1 MTRNVQSAAALLGR
15 LLLCAIFFESGFGKL
30 TGWERTRQVM
40 EARGMPA
47 AQLGLPVAVV
57 AELAGGL
64 ALLLGLRVRVGAVV
78 LLAFLVPATFYFHN
92 FWTYPAEQARGQM
105 IHFFKNLAIMG
116 GLLTVAAHG
125 AGAWSLDARRQS
137 KFPSPKSKIDG
148 SGAGP

>member
-64 ALLLGLRVRVGAVV
+64 ALLLGFRVRVGAVV
-78 LLAFLVPATFYFHN
+78 LLAFLVPATF
-92 FWTYPAEQARGQM
+92 
-105 IHFFKNLAIMG
+105 
-116 GLLTVAAHG
+116 
-125 AGAWSLDARRQS
+125 ARRGRLEPGR
-137 KFPSPKSKIDG
+137 PSAIQIPQPKIQN
-148 SGAGP
+148 